1 MAENPIQFV
10 WERPKAAQY
19 GRTSHTKYM
28 RTTPAAGG
36 KKYGPIGHL
45 WRHSTPWE
53 VSGDACRVRWS
64 GVAINATNRVHTV
77 RVFPPLILD
86 TWRRGRGLVHM
97 ALSDLSGHARPS
109 HSACT
114 STQVMRPSVAHG
126 AGLGAV
132 LFPPAPGVVRMY
144 FVWEVRPYWAAFGLS
159 HTNCMGFSAIRFV
172 WPNICIF
179 PKVDRG
185 WQNYFAP

>member
-1 MAENPIQFV
+1 
-10 WERPKAAQY
+10 
-19 GRTSHTKYM
+19 
-28 RTTPAAGG
+28 
-36 KKYGPIGHL
+36 
-45 WRHSTPWE
+45 
-53 VSGDACRVRWS
+53 
-64 GVAINATNRVHTV
+64 
-77 RVFPPLILD
+77 
-86 TWRRGRGLVHM
+86 M

-114 STQVMRPSVAHG
+114 STHVMRPSVAHG

-132 LFPPAPGVVRMY
+132 LFPPAPGVVRIN

-185 WQNYFAP
+185 WQNYFDTYTLEYYSSTWVQFDSGWSVVVPKMGIFVFPPPRAPVTPPPPRDRPIRSLTGPKRAIFRPFFVAGGAKTRSAPKLRSAAGGDVLLTPPPPCDPS

>member
-1 MAENPIQFV
+1 
-10 WERPKAAQY
+10 
-19 GRTSHTKYM
+19 M
-28 RTTPAAGG
+28 RV
-36 KKYGPIGHL
+36 L
-45 WRHSTPWE
+45 
-53 VSGDACRVRWS
+53 
-64 GVAINATNRVHTV
+64 
-77 RVFPPLILD
+77 PPLILD
-86 TWRRGRGLVHM
+86 TWRRGRGRVHM

-109 HSACT
+109 PSACT
-114 STQVMRPSVAHG
+114 STHVMRPSVAHG

-132 LFPPAPGVVRMY
+132 LFPPAPGVVRIN

-185 WQNYFAP
+185 WQNYFDTSVKYCNFLTFSVRDECHGILRRYGKILRDSRL

>member
-1 MAENPIQFV
+1 M
-10 WERPKAAQY
+10 
-19 GRTSHTKYM
+19 
-28 RTTPAAGG
+28 
-36 KKYGPIGHL
+36 
-45 WRHSTPWE
+45 
-53 VSGDACRVRWS
+53 
-64 GVAINATNRVHTV
+64 

-86 TWRRGRGLVHM
+86 TWWRGRGRVHM

-185 WQNYFAP
+185 WQNYFAYSKLQFVSFKSFNNKIPCYKTLLPYPLSQCTVLADEK

>member
-1 MAENPIQFV
+1 
-10 WERPKAAQY
+10 
-19 GRTSHTKYM
+19 
-28 RTTPAAGG
+28 
-36 KKYGPIGHL
+36 
-45 WRHSTPWE
+45 
-53 VSGDACRVRWS
+53 
-64 GVAINATNRVHTV
+64 
-77 RVFPPLILD
+77 
-86 TWRRGRGLVHM
+86 M

-114 STQVMRPSVAHG
+114 STHVMRPSVAHG

-132 LFPPAPGVVRMY
+132 LFPPAPGVVRIN

-185 WQNYFAP
+185 WQNYFDNSEVRKITRRNCNFISGSHLIPLSPARPRALVTKCVVPPCAKTVPTIFFYFGARSRNNYLEIVRDLGMVHIEPFFRYGRERAAAATLTYFDVLQ